1 MTAVT
6 GLLMAVAVAGALLA
20 VSLKNVLHAI
30 FGLAITLLALA
41 GLFVVLNSPF
51 VAAMQVLIYIGGISV
66 AMVFAVMLS
75 TVVPRHAAETTLRR
89 GGAALI
95 AFAFIFAVGAVIV
108 TSGLPTA
115 PVAPAAVTA
124 AAPTTPGVAT
134 APIDPWSVEHLG
146 TALLDDYNL
155 VFEALS
161 VVLLLAIIGAIVIS
175 RRDEEYTGP

>member
-6 GLLMAVAVAGALLA
+6 GLLMAIAVAGALLA

-41 GLFVVLNSPF
+41 GLFIVLGSPF
-51 VAAMQVLIYIGGISV
+51 VAAMEVLIYVGGISV

-75 TVVPRHAAETTLRR
+75 TVVPKEAPETALRR
-89 GGAALI
+89 GGAALV
-95 AFAFIFAVGAVIV
+95 ALVFMLGVGAVV
-108 TSGLPTA
+108 VGADLPA
-115 PVAPAAVTA
+115 KVAAGAPA
-124 AAPTTPGVAT
+124 VA
-134 APIDPWSVEHLG
+134 DQLWSVAHLG
-146 TALLDDYNL
+146 AALLDHYNL

-175 RRDEEYTGP
+175 RRDEEQTGP

>member
-1 MTAVT
+1 MSTVT
-6 GLLMAVAVAGALLA
+6 GLLMAIAVAGALLA

-51 VAAMQVLIYIGGISV
+51 VAAMEVLIYVGGISV

-75 TVVPRHAAETTLRR
+75 TVVPKHATETKLRR
-89 GGAALI
+89 GGAALV
-95 AFAFIFAVGAVIV
+95 ALTFVLGVGAVIV
-108 TSGLPTA
+108 GADLPTMA
-115 PVAPAAVTA
+115 TKA
-124 AAPTTPGVAT
+124 AAASKVTE
-134 APIDPWSVEHLG
+134 DLWSVAHLG
-146 TALLDDYNL
+146 KALLDHYNL

-175 RRDEEYTGP
+175 RRDEEHTGP

>member
-108 TSGLPTA
+108 TSGLPGA
-115 PVAPAAVTA
+115 PLPTAAV
-124 AAPTTPGVAT
+124 AT
-134 APIDPWSVEHLG
+134 SITGDPWSVEHLG

>member
-6 GLLMAVAVAGALLA
+6 GLLMAIAVAGALLA

-41 GLFVVLNSPF
+41 GLFVILHSPF
-51 VAAMQVLIYIGGISV
+51 VAAMEVLIYVGGISV

-75 TVVPRHAAETTLRR
+75 TVVPTHAPESTLRR
-89 GGAALI
+89 GGAALV
-95 AFAFIFAVGAVIV
+95 ALAFILAVGAVV
-108 TSGLPTA
+108 VGSLGES
-115 PVAPAAVTA
+115 VAALGAKAGSAGGAA
-124 AAPTTPGVAT
+124 AAPGV
-134 APIDPWSVEHLG
+134 DPWSVAHLG

-155 VFEALS
+155 VFEVLS

>member
-1 MTAVT
+1 MTTVT
-6 GLLMAVAVAGALLA
+6 GLLMAIAVAGALLA

-51 VAAMQVLIYIGGISV
+51 VAAMEVLIYVGGISV

-75 TVVPRHAAETTLRR
+75 TVVPRHAAESKLRR
-89 GGAALI
+89 GGAALV

-108 TSGLPTA
+108 SSMSPGGMASGGS
-115 PVAPAAVTA
+115 PAGLA
-124 AAPTTPGVAT
+124 
-134 APIDPWSVEHLG
+134 DERWSIEHLG
-146 TALLDDYNL
+146 TTLLDDYNL